1 MQKSFLSYRQAQLAY
16 FDEGR
21 GPAILFL
28 PGFLE
33 HSGMWSCLWPLL
45 PESWRKLSLDLPGHG
60 QSGNLGY
67 IHTMDE
73 MAATAKALVDHLG
86 LGKVLLCGHSMGG
99 YVALAFLER
108 YPSLVRGIILL
119 NSSAFPD
126 SEVRKANR
134 QRAIKLVKQDPAA
147 YVRQAIPLLFAP
159 QTRRQNPQAVEEAQ
173 KQGQETSAQGMVA
186 ALEGMRLRPDR
197 RSVLQEARLPK
208 MLIAGK
214 DDPIIPWRGVQEQ
227 ANQCGAS
234 FISASWGHMSHWEDP
249 LSLREAMGDFLEHF

>member
-1 MQKSFLSYRQAQLAY
+1 MRLAERFIVTRERLQMEGIGENRAGFKAMQKSYLSYRQAQLAY
-16 FDEGR
+16 FDEGS

-33 HSGMWSCLWPLL
+33 HSGMWSNLWPQFA
-45 PESWRKLSLDLPGHG
+45 ESWRKISLDLPGHG

-126 SEVRKANR
+126 SELRKANR
-134 QRAIKLVKQDPAA
+134 QRAIKLVTQDPAA
-147 YVRQAIPLLFAP
+147 YVRQAITDRVSQQLKNKSEFDILF
-159 QTRRQNPQAVEEAQ
+159 T
-173 KQGQETSAQGMVA
+173 
-186 ALEGMRLRPDR
+186 D
-197 RSVLQEARLPK
+197 
-208 MLIAGK
+208 LIVSN
-214 DDPIIPWRGVQEQ
+214 I
-227 ANQCGAS
+227 
-234 FISASWGHMSHWEDP
+234 
-249 LSLREAMGDFLEHF
+249 